1 MNDAVDWGAVRAL
14 FDSVCELPEP
24 LWESELHALTGDPA
38 LVQETLALLRAQTQ
52 ALGGMQGSIDKVLAS
67 LDADD
72 IQVGQL
78 IGPWRLVRLL
88 AAGGMGRVFLAERAD
103 QLYRRQVAIKVMRR
117 SLDPALAERLQAE
130 SQILADL
137 QHPNIAHLYD
147 VGRAGADQPYLV
159 MEFIDGQRL
168 DEACRSP
175 DITLTGVLGLFC
187 KVCRAVQ
194 AAHAQGVIH
203 CDIKPANVLV
213 RSDDEPVL
221 LDFGISRLMSDG
233 SSEVGAY
240 ATPRYTSPERRSG
253 RPAAVADDI
262 YSLGVMLDELLALGG
277 PAVRLDGD
285 LMAVAARARAGRRRS
300 LRIGGCAGRRR
311 DPFPAASPGACA
323 APQPRAAR
331 TAVPAPAM
339 ARLRRGSLCAADGG
353 GLRAAHR
360 RCPRPRRRE
369 RGGRLRH
376 RRSAGGR
383 VRFGGAGL
391 PR

>member
-1 MNDAVDWGAVRAL
+1 MSSAVDWGAVRAL

-24 LWESELHALTGDPA
+24 QWERELHALTGDA
-38 LVQETLALLRAQTQ
+38 TLVHEKLALLRAQTQ
-52 ALGGMQGSIDKVLAS
+52 ALGGMQRSIDTVLAS
-67 LDADD
+67 LDAGDT
-72 IQVGQL
+72 QVGQL
-78 IGPWRLVRLL
+78 VGPWRLVRLL

-117 SLDPALAERLQAE
+117 SFDPALAQRLQAE

-137 QHPNIAHLYD
+137 QHPNIARLYD
-147 VGRAGADQPYLV
+147 VGRAAADQPYLV

-168 DEACRSP
+168 DEACRAP
-175 DITLTGVLGLFC
+175 DITLARVLGLFC

-221 LDFGISRLMSDG
+221 LDFGISRLMDDG
-233 SSEVGAY
+233 SSEAGAY

-277 PAVRLDGD
+277 PAVRLH
-285 LMAVAARARAGRRRS
+285 A
-300 LRIGGCAGRRR
+300 
-311 DPFPAASPGACA
+311 
-323 APQPRAAR
+323 
-331 TAVPAPAM
+331 T
-339 ARLRRGSLCAADGG
+339 
-353 GLRAAHR
+353 
-360 RCPRPRRRE
+360 
-369 RGGRLRH
+369 
-376 RRSAGGR
+376 
-383 VRFGGAGL
+383 
-391 PR
+391 